1 MKSREIEILE
11 RKVMVGYCAATENAY
26 ERMTGKSIEVFNPD
40 KEGEVH
46 ATIEDVMY
54 LAIGGI
60 IAYYASINEDAPIVD
75 KDILFEASPTDR
87 KTLMDAIVELRFDWY
102 GIPAAV
108 YEKIKKEQSEAKGDE
123 EPTKN

>member
-1 MKSREIEILE
+1 MKSREIEILGK
-11 RKVMVGYCAATENAY
+11 KVMVGYCAATENAY

-40 KEGEVH
+40 IEGEVH

-87 KTLMDAIVELRFDWY
+87 KTLMDTIVELRFEWY

-108 YEKIKKEQSEAKGDE
+108 YEKIKKEQGEAKEDE